1 MRVTFL
7 GLGRMGRAM
16 ARHVLEGGHE
26 LTVWNRSP
34 GKADEL
40 VSRGAREAVSVAD
53 AVHDADAVVVMVFGP
68 DADREVLTQ
77 VAGAARSGT
86 LVVDATTIGAAAARE
101 LGALVADKGL
111 RYVDAPVVGTVG
123 PAAQG
128 TLGVLVGGTVA
139 DVEAARP
146 LLEAWG
152 DPDHVRHVGDVGA
165 GSALK
170 SVVNLCLGVAMAG
183 VGEAMRLGSDLGLDQ
198 EVVLG
203 VLEQGPFGFS
213 VKQKREML
221 ASGDYSA
228 TAFSLDLLVKD
239 LSVAVSS
246 AAGELPVT
254 AAARDEAAA
263 AAAAGRGGEDYASLA
278 GYISGLTDGGTA
290 DQG

>member
-1 MRVTFL
+1 M
-7 GLGRMGRAM
+7 
-16 ARHVLEGGHE
+16 
-26 LTVWNRSP
+26 
-34 GKADEL
+34 
-40 VSRGAREAVSVAD
+40 AD

-77 VAGAARSGT
+77 VAGAARPGT
-86 LVVDATTIGAAAARE
+86 LVVDATTIGAAAACE

-123 PAAQG
+123 PAEQG
-128 TLGVLVGGTVA
+128 TLGVLVGGTLA

-152 DPDHVRHVGDVGA
+152 DPDRVRHVGA
-165 GSALK
+165 SSALK

-203 VLEQGPFGFS
+203 VLEHGPFGFS

-221 ASGDYSA
+221 ASSDYSA